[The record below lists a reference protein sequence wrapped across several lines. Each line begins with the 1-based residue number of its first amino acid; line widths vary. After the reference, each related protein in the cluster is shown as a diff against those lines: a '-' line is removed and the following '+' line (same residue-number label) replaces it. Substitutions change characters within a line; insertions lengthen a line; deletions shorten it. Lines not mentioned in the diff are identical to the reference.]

1 MNLWVNSGIGINNS
15 SVLAFGSNINVKSF
29 SFYSQVG
36 YQKISRLIGGI
47 DDGNVKGELTLN
59 ALNLGVGL
67 LLQKRYY
74 YGAFFIGPAVVFGEE
89 RGNNIVEEYVTYQ
102 LFNKSNF
109 VTLGITFNSQLFVYI
124 YKNTALG
131 LELYGVINN
140 KRSMAEVKTS
150 VCVYLD
156 YL

>member
-15 SVLAFGSNINVKSF
+15 SVLAFGSNINVKTF

-59 ALNLGVGL
+59 ALNLGVGS

>member
-1 MNLWVNSGIGINNS
+1 MHVWTNAGVGINNS
-15 SVLAFGSNINVKSF
+15 NVLAIGGNINFKTF

-36 YQKISRLIGGI
+36 YQKISRLVGGI

-74 YGAFFIGPAVVFGEE
+74 YGAFFVGPAVVFGEE
-89 RGNNIVEEYVTYQ
+89 KGNNIIEEYVTYQ

>member
-15 SVLAFGSNINVKSF
+15 SVLAFGSNINVKTF

>member
-15 SVLAFGSNINVKSF
+15 SVLAFGSNINVKTF

-89 RGNNIVEEYVTYQ
+89 RGNNIVEEYVIYQ